1 MAFYQGNHKSPAR
14 QRWAVSY
21 HCAMSKL
28 QKTKLNRSEPEGNL
42 VINYSGRSKNLLSQL
57 LSKSLSLSQKSD
69 SSWKG
74 PEKFGHEV

>member
-28 QKTKLNRSEPEGNL
+28 QKTKLNRFETEGNL
-42 VINYSGRSKNLLSQL
+42 VIIYFGRRDDLLSQFL
-57 LSKSLSLSQKSD
+57 FKS
-69 SSWKG
+69 
-74 PEKFGHEV
+74 